1 MISNVGASF
10 AGDGDELLRIW
21 GGEGGVVVVMDIQ
34 VEESPTYTWCLKPSK
49 AMGLFRGSKWAEID
63 SRATNLKGRKWKR
76 FREVSRVRENQENRL
91 TRRLRESRLL
101 KGVASN

>member
-1 MISNVGASF
+1 MSCFVY
-10 AGDGDELLRIW
+10 
-21 GGEGGVVVVMDIQ
+21 GGGGVVMDIQ

-76 FREVSRVRENQENRL
+76 FGEVSRVRENQENRL

-101 KGVASN
+101 KGVASD